1 MLDILLG
8 KGIMNEYTQIEI
20 MGIALKLKR
29 NSKDEIKSLKELEG
43 FNYSFSFLG
52 EERIISMINEL
63 LKYDE
68 EDFINEINKESDN
81 KNPFDLKTPK
91 AEAELM
97 DYLLDID
104 DGTEILDLY
113 SGEGIIDKVFIKNHK
128 DIKIDGFEINDSAL
142 ELAKLKMYALKNDNV
157 KFYKK
162 DILIEEIYKKYNYAV
177 ADIPYISRFD
187 KEVRKV
193 LDEECKKLNIELSGR
208 ISITWITAIKI
219 LASLKENGRAVIT
232 TIKGSLFNTLDREV
246 RKELIEKGFIEAIID
261 LPLKIVPYTNS
272 EISLIVLSNA
282 RKNKK
287 IKFVNLKDCSIM
299 NGKINVIDVEKA
311 KHKIENECLEVE
323 FKRIVENNFS
333 LNYNTYVGNV
343 EIENGKELGTVSWEI
358 FRGYQITSSEVNDML
373 VENVEDMN
381 YKILEISNVSDDG

>member
-142 ELAKLKMYALKNDNV
+142 ELAKLKMDALKNDNV

-162 DILIEEIYKKYNYAV
+162 DI
-177 ADIPYISRFD
+177 
-187 KEVRKV
+187 
-193 LDEECKKLNIELSGR
+193 
-208 ISITWITAIKI
+208 
-219 LASLKENGRAVIT
+219 
-232 TIKGSLFNTLDREV
+232 
-246 RKELIEKGFIEAIID
+246 
-261 LPLKIVPYTNS
+261 
-272 EISLIVLSNA
+272 
-282 RKNKK
+282 
-287 IKFVNLKDCSIM
+287 
-299 NGKINVIDVEKA
+299 
-311 KHKIENECLEVE
+311 
-323 FKRIVENNFS
+323 KR
-333 LNYNTYVGNV
+333 
-343 EIENGKELGTVSWEI
+343 
-358 FRGYQITSSEVNDML
+358 
-373 VENVEDMN
+373 
-381 YKILEISNVSDDG
+381 